1 MRQRSALSATAFS
14 AFLGLPLLLL
24 AAIWEL
30 RTLPLNQSLE
40 LLAAVLYIGVVPTVI
55 GFLSWNEGVRRL
67 GSSGAMVFYNTLP
80 LYGALLGVLLL
91 GESIGWSH
99 LLGGGLIIGGGLY
112 AARGRQ

>member
-1 MRQRSALSATAFS
+1 
-14 AFLGLPLLLL
+14 L
-24 AAIWEL
+24 A
-30 RTLPLNQSLE
+30 
-40 LLAAVLYIGVVPTVI
+40 PTVI
-55 GFLSWNEGVRRL
+55 GFLTWNEAVRRL

-112 AARGRQ
+112 AARGRP